1 MRLLNVVDRINAD
14 AVKLATLI
22 SDLETPA
29 QNPVY
34 EGPTKEDIINTLKNV
49 LDIYAS
55 AQIEIENLNDE
66 LNYYMDLEQDYDD

>member
-29 QNPVY
+29 QNPAY
-34 EGPTKEDIINTLKNV
+34 EGPTKEEIINTLKNV

-66 LNYYMDLEQDYDD
+66 LNYYLEEDYDD

>member
-14 AVKLATLI
+14 AVKIATLI

-29 QNPVY
+29 QNPIY
-34 EGPTKEDIINTLKNV
+34 EGPTKEDILNALKNV

-66 LNYYMDLEQDYDD
+66 LNYYLEEDYDD

>member
-1 MRLLNVVDRINAD
+1 MRLLNVVDQINAD
-14 AVKLATLI
+14 AVKIATLI

-29 QNPVY
+29 QNPAY

-66 LNYYMDLEQDYDD
+66 LDYYLEQDYDD

>member
-1 MRLLNVVDRINAD
+1 MRLLNVIDRINAD

-29 QNPVY
+29 QNPAY
-34 EGPTKEDIINTLKNV
+34 EGPTKEEIINTLKNV

-66 LNYYMDLEQDYDD
+66 LNYYLAEDYDD

>member
-14 AVKLATLI
+14 AVKIATLI

-29 QNPVY
+29 QNPAY

-66 LNYYMDLEQDYDD
+66 LDYYLEQDYDD

>member
-1 MRLLNVVDRINAD
+1 MILLNVVDRINAD
-14 AVKLATLI
+14 AVKIATLI

-34 EGPTKEDIINTLKNV
+34 EGPTKEDILNTLKNV

-55 AQIEIENLNDE
+55 AQIESENLNDE
-66 LNYYMDLEQDYDD
+66 LNYYLEDDYDD

>member
-34 EGPTKEDIINTLKNV
+34 EGPTKEEIINTLKNV

-66 LNYYMDLEQDYDD
+66 LNYYLEEDYDD

>member
-1 MRLLNVVDRINAD
+1 MRLLNVVDRINID
-14 AVKLATLI
+14 AVKIATLI

-34 EGPTKEDIINTLKNV
+34 EGPTKEDIINALKNV

-66 LNYYMDLEQDYDD
+66 LNYYLEQDYDD

>member
-14 AVKLATLI
+14 AVKLTTLI

-29 QNPVY
+29 QNPAY
-34 EGPTKEDIINTLKNV
+34 EGPTKEEIINTLKNV

-66 LNYYMDLEQDYDD
+66 LNYYLEEDYDD

>member
-1 MRLLNVVDRINAD
+1 MRFLNVVDRINAD

-34 EGPTKEDIINTLKNV
+34 EGPTKEEIINTLKNV

-66 LNYYMDLEQDYDD
+66 LNYYLEEDYDD